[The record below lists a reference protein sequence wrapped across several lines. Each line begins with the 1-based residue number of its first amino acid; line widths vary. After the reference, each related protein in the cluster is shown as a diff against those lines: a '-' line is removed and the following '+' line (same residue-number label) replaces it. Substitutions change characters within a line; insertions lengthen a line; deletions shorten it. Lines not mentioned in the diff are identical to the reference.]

1 MFSGGPRGCIGK
13 SLALIE
19 TKIMM
24 IKFMK
29 RYGSLIEEGIRN
41 GKAREYGVGLT
52 YYVDNTS
59 VLLKKIN

>member
-29 RYGSLIEEGIRN
+29 RYGSLIEEGTSN
-41 GKAREYGVGLT
+41 GKEREYGVGLT
-52 YYVDNTS
+52 YYVKNTS
-59 VLLKKIN
+59 VVLRRY

>member
-1 MFSGGPRGCIGK
+1 MFSGGPRGWIGK

-29 RYGSLIEEGIRN
+29 RYGSLMEEGTMN
-41 GKAREYGVGLT
+41 GKERGYGAGIT

-59 VLLKKIN
+59 VELSKLH